1 MSAYSTIKVKGINSL
16 YNKKHTD
23 SKIRCLGLIIKSK
36 HQSNKLHLTLM
47 NTTFQIN
54 KEEKHSKNFITFDAR
69 EILKVNILNYLSCN
83 MLVATKKLKF
93 FRLMKIQPLA
103 KPY

>member
-1 MSAYSTIKVKGINSL
+1 MSAYVKGINSL

-36 HQSNKLHLTLM
+36 RQSNKLHLTLM
-47 NTTFQIN
+47 NTKFQIN
-54 KEEKHSKNFITFDAR
+54 EEEKNSKNFITFDAR
-69 EILKVNILNYLSCN
+69 EILKVNIFNYLSCN
-83 MLVATKKLKF
+83 ILVATKKLKF

>member
-1 MSAYSTIKVKGINSL
+1 MSAYVKGINSL

-23 SKIRCLGLIIKSK
+23 SKMRCLGLIIKSK
-36 HQSNKLHLTLM
+36 RQSNKLHLTLM
-47 NTTFQIN
+47 NTTFQITE
-54 KEEKHSKNFITFDAR
+54 EEKNSNNFITFDAR
-69 EILKVNILNYLSCN
+69 EILKVNIFNYLSCN
-83 MLVATKKLKF
+83 ILVATKKLKF